1 MPTTASVHLPRWL
14 LLPLLAAVLLMASA
28 FTAQANPQV
37 QTLWQLLDYIA
48 VDYPGAVQGGKVV
61 SAMEYQEMQE
71 FSASV
76 GERLAQLPEH
86 PARGDLE
93 TRAAALQA
101 AIAGKADPAEVERL
115 ARALAGDLL
124 QAYPVPRAPDSVPDL
139 ARADALYQQN
149 CASCHGATGA
159 GDGLAGAA
167 LDPPPIDFT
176 DVARARQRSVFALQ
190 QVIEHGLAGTAMT
203 SYAHLSEADRW
214 ALAFR
219 VGQFAFPQAGVSR
232 GEAVWL
238 QRADVRAAVP
248 SLAALVQA
256 LPAGLAG
263 LDQAQA
269 DELTAFLRR
278 QPETVATAA
287 ASAPDGGTLAL
298 ARTRLHEGAA
308 AYAAGDHRAARD
320 KFLSAYL
327 DGFEPLEPMLATRDK
342 ALLAE
347 VEAAMIALR
356 AQAGAQ
362 ASAADVQA
370 RVQAVD
376 ALFDR
381 AEITLENRGDSA
393 GATTAFVGSLTIL
406 LREGLEALL
415 LVIAMV
421 AFLRKADRLDAMPY
435 VHAGWIGAL
444 AAGGATWLVATRL
457 VEVSGASREL
467 TEGFAA
473 LVAAAVLVSVGIW
486 MHGKSQADAW
496 QRYIRAQMSHA
507 LSRGSAWFLFLL
519 AFLIVY
525 REAFE
530 TVLFYAALWSQG
542 NHPAVLAGAATA
554 VVALAAIGWL
564 MLRYSRKLPFGKFFG
579 ISALLMAVL
588 AVVLAGKGVAAL
600 QEAGW
605 LPLTLVNAP
614 SIDLLGV
621 HPTMQGLLV
630 QLAVLVVLV
639 AGFAWNAR
647 SARVAASS

>member
-1 MPTTASVHLPRWL
+1 MSMSAPKHLRRWL
-14 LLPLLAAVLLMASA
+14 FFPLLAAVLLMASPFA
-28 FTAQANPQV
+28 AQASPQV
-37 QTLWQLLDYIA
+37 QMLWQLLDYIA
-48 VDYPGAVQGGKVV
+48 VDYPGAVRDGKVV
-61 SAMEYQEMQE
+61 SATEYQEMQE

-76 GERLAQLPEH
+76 GERLAQLPED
-86 PARGDLE
+86 PARAGLQAQ
-93 TRAAALQA
+93 AAALQA
-101 AIAGKADPAEVERL
+101 AVAGKVDPVEVERL
-115 ARALAGDLL
+115 ARALADGLL
-124 QAYPVPRAPDSVPDL
+124 RAYPVPRAPASIPDL

-149 CASCHGATGA
+149 CAGCHGATGA

-167 LDPPPIDFT
+167 LDPPPINFT
-176 DVARARQRSVFALQ
+176 DAARARQRSVFALE

-203 SYAHLSEADRW
+203 SYAHLPEADRW

-232 GEAVWL
+232 GEALWL

-248 SLAALVQA
+248 SLVALVQA

-269 DELTAFLRR
+269 DDLTAFLRR
-278 QPETVATAA
+278 HPDVAATSAATA
-287 ASAPDGGTLAL
+287 PGGGTLAL

-308 AYAAGDHRAARD
+308 AYAAGDRTAARD
-320 KFLSAYL
+320 RFLSAYL
-327 DGFEPLEPMLATRDK
+327 DGFEPIEPMLATRDK

-356 AQAGAQ
+356 AQAGSQ
-362 ASAADVQA
+362 ASVADVQA
-370 RVQAVD
+370 HAAAVEK
-376 ALFDR
+376 LFDR
-381 AEITLENRGDSA
+381 AEIALENRGDST

-421 AFLRKADRLDAMPY
+421 AFLRKSDRLEAMPY

-444 AAGGATWLVATRL
+444 LAGVATWLVATRL
-457 VEVSGASREL
+457 IEVSGASREL

-473 LVAAAVLVSVGIW
+473 LVAAAALVSVGIW

-496 QRYIRAQMSHA
+496 QRYIRAQMSQA

-542 NHPAVLAGAATA
+542 DHPAVLAGGATA
-554 VVALAAIGWL
+554 IVALAGIGWL

-605 LPLTLVNAP
+605 LPLTLVHAP

-621 HPTMQGLLV
+621 HPTMQGLLA
-630 QLAVLVVLV
+630 QLAVLVVLL

-647 SARVAASS
+647 GARVAVA